1 MDSDGVKSIIE
12 TLAKLNPTVL
22 GMFLATLLGV
32 TMWLSGLFAS
42 YMHNREISRLIE
54 AVNNNTN
61 SVNLLL
67 ELSKVLLGSKKSL
80 LKIDCC
86 DIGGDGDNGK
96 ICEKSFTEPESTQ
109 DKNS

>member
-42 YMHNREISRLIE
+42 YARNKEISRLIE

-61 SVNLLL
+61 AVNLLL
-67 ELSKVLLGSKKSL
+67 ELSKILLGSKKNL
-80 LKIDCC
+80 LKVHRC
-86 DIGGDGDNGK
+86 DTGGDAENGR
-96 ICEKSFTEPESTQ
+96 IYEKSFSELEPTQ
-109 DKNS
+109 DKDS

>member
-22 GMFLATLLGV
+22 GMLLATLLGV

-42 YMHNREISRLIE
+42 YMRNREISRLIE

-67 ELSKVLLGSKKSL
+67 ELSKIILGSKKSL
-80 LKIDCC
+80 LKVDCC
-86 DIGGDGDNGK
+86 DTGGDADNGR
-96 ICEKSFTEPESTQ
+96 ICEKSFTESGTTQ

>member
-1 MDSDGVKSIIE
+1 MNPDSIKNLIE
-12 TLAKLNPTVL
+12 TLARLNPTVL
-22 GMFLATLLGV
+22 GMLLATLLGV

-42 YMHNREISRLIE
+42 YMRNREISRLIE

-67 ELSKVLLGSKKSL
+67 ELSKVLLGSKKNL

-86 DIGGDGDNGK
+86 DIGGDGDNGR
-96 ICEKSFTEPESTQ
+96 ICEKSFTESGATQ

>member
-1 MDSDGVKSIIE
+1 MNPDNIKNIIE

-22 GMFLATLLGV
+22 GMLLATLLGI
-32 TMWLSGLFAS
+32 TMWLSGLLAS
-42 YMHNREISRLIE
+42 YMRNREINRLIE

-67 ELSKVLLGSKKSL
+67 ELSKILLGSKKDL
-80 LKIDCC
+80 LKISCC
-86 DIGGDGDNGK
+86 DTGGDTDNGR
-96 ICEKSFTEPESTQ
+96 IYEKSSTESDTTQ

>member
-1 MDSDGVKSIIE
+1 MNPDNIKDLIE

-22 GMFLATLLGV
+22 GMLLATLLGV
-32 TMWLSGLFAS
+32 TIWLSGLLAS
-42 YMHNREISRLIE
+42 YMRNREISRLIE

-67 ELSKVLLGSKKSL
+67 ELSKILLGSKKSL
-80 LKIDCC
+80 LKVDCC
-86 DIGGDGDNGK
+86 NTGGDEDNGR
-96 ICEKSFTEPESTQ
+96 IYEKSFTESDATQ